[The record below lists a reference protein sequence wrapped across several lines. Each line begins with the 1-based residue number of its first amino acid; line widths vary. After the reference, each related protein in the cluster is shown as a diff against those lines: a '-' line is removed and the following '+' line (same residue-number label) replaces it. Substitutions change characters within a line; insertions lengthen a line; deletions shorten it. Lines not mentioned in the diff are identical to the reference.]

1 MPPLKQLKVAQR
13 LFVTKID
20 AAEKLA
26 RELCERDGFVW
37 ELTYKPEPNTPQ
49 RLVNDE
55 QRLEYMQRA
64 RAELRK
70 DAGLT

>member
-1 MPPLKQLKVAQR
+1 MPKS
-13 LFVTKID
+13 D
-20 AAEKLA
+20 EAEKVA

-37 ELTYKPEPNTPQ
+37 ELTYKPEPNKPQ
-49 RLVNDE
+49 RLVSDE

-70 DAGLT
+70 DDGDKGSGP

>member
-1 MPPLKQLKVAQR
+1 MLPFKQSKIAQR
-13 LFVTKID
+13 LFATKID

-37 ELTYKPEPNTPQ
+37 EPTYKPEPNKPQ
-49 RLVNDE
+49 RLVSDE

-70 DAGLT
+70 D